1 MFTKKKDQKY
11 NHNSYE
17 SFDLFVI
24 AKILRDFDFIT
35 FVRIKNPC
43 ITNFIWMTDVMRYS

>member
-1 MFTKKKDQKY
+1 MFAKKKDQKY

-17 SFDLFVI
+17 SLN
-24 AKILRDFDFIT
+24 DFDFII

-43 ITNFIWMTDVMRYS
+43 ITNFIWMINPGIDVMRYS